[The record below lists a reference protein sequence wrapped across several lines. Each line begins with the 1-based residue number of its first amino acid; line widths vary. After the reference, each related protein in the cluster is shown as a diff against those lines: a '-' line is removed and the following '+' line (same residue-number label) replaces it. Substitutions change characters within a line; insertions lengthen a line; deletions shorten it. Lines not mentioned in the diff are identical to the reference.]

1 MELSDKIRELGE
13 KLKLLEFHIV
23 AKQEKGSNFSDLTDN
38 QTVNLLTGISSKP
51 AFHKLF
57 DSVKGSI
64 KKVRYWSGPKKT
76 SRKEKTLCN
85 HQKKLDQNGLF
96 LKRMNFF

>member
-1 MELSDKIRELGE
+1 MELSEKIRELFE
-13 KLKLLEFHIV
+13 KVKLLEFHIV

-38 QTVNLLTGISSKP
+38 QTVNLLTDISSKP

-64 KKVRYWSGPKKT
+64 KKS
-76 SRKEKTLCN
+76 EIL
-85 HQKKLDQNGLF
+85 
-96 LKRMNFF
+96 

>member
-1 MELSDKIRELGE
+1 MEHSEKIRELGE
-13 KLKLLEFHIV
+13 KVKLLEFYIV
-23 AKQEKGSNFSDLTDN
+23 AKHEKGSNFSDLTDN

-76 SRKEKTLCN
+76 SRKEKN
-85 HQKKLDQNGLF
+85 LDQNGLF
-96 LKRMNFF
+96 LKIMNFF

>member
-1 MELSDKIRELGE
+1 MELSEKMRELGE

-38 QTVNLLTGISSKP
+38 QSVNVLTGISSKP
-51 AFHKLF
+51 GFHKLF

-76 SRKEKTLCN
+76 SRKEKAWT
-85 HQKKLDQNGLF
+85 KTGSFSKE
-96 LKRMNFF
+96 

>member
-1 MELSDKIRELGE
+1 MKLSEKIRELDE
-13 KLKLLEFHIV
+13 KVKLLEFHLV
-23 AKQEKGSNFSDLTDN
+23 AKQEKGSKFSDLTDN
-38 QTVNLLTGISSKP
+38 QTVNLLTSISSKP

-76 SRKEKTLCN
+76 SRKEKTWT
-85 HQKKLDQNGLF
+85 
-96 LKRMNFF
+96 KRGSFSKE

>member
-1 MELSDKIRELGE
+1 MKLSEKIRELDE
-13 KLKLLEFHIV
+13 KVKLLEFHLV
-23 AKQEKGSNFSDLTDN
+23 AKQEKGSKFSDLTDN
-38 QTVNLLTGISSKP
+38 QTVNLLTSISSKS